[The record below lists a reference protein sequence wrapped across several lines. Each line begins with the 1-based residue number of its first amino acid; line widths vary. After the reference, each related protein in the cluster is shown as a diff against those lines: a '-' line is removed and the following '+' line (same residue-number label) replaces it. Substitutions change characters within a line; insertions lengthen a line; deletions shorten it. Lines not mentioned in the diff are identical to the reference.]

1 MNINKKAT
9 VVTLLTAAL
18 AFAVPQWATAE
29 DLKIDF
35 SDETVGSPPRSFAN
49 VVGVWRIEAEGD
61 NKLLAVDGRKWKEGQ
76 ASAGLAERAKAL
88 YGERYAEF
96 LDRVQAFAYFP
107 YTVAQEVSDFRN
119 GEISVR
125 FKGISGRIDQGA
137 GILFNLRP
145 NGDYLTVRAN
155 PLENNLVLWKFEKGK
170 RSQVQWI
177 RNTPTPTRQWHELK
191 VRIRAQHRRLSQRQ
205 ALRSTQ
211 MVRTNIRSNWPLV
224 QSRQLRLLR

>member
-1 MNINKKAT
+1 MNTNRKAAM
-9 VVTLLTAAL
+9 VLLVAA
-18 AFAVPQWATAE
+18 AIVAAIQATKAQPV
-29 DLKIDF
+29 KIDF
-35 SDETVGSPPRSFAN
+35 GNETVGSASTSFAA

-76 ASAGLAERAKAL
+76 ASAGLADRAKAL

-107 YTVAQEVSDFRN
+107 YSVAQEVSDFSN

-177 RNTPTPTRQWHELK
+177 RNTPTPTRQWHEL
-191 VRIRAQHRRLSQRQ
+191 
-205 ALRSTQ
+205 
-211 MVRTNIRSNWPLV
+211 
-224 QSRQLRLLR
+224 